1 MSPTTFDL
9 QECELTCS
17 DTVLFKQILISA
29 EVVHTL
35 ALTSSFEST
44 TLTTL
49 SFDLRTSRPL
59 GDFTQIPSWIPNP
72 SQAALAQANG
82 EGAAKVV
89 WYEHGR
95 IRAAY
100 ISAAGALGSTKDMV
114 AGKAKLFKE
123 IVNTQARRR
132 GLILGANQYGGVHV
146 VDVNQGKAIDEFENS
161 VRAAS
166 IGPRGLC

>member
-1 MSPTTFDL
+1 M
-9 QECELTCS
+9 
-17 DTVLFKQILISA
+17 LFKQILVSS
-29 EVVHTL
+29 ETVHTL

-72 SQAALAQANG
+72 SQAALTSANG

-89 WYEHGR
+89 WFEHGR
-95 IRAAY
+95 IRTAY
-100 ISAAGALGSTKDMV
+100 LSAQGALGSTKDMV
-114 AGKAKLFKE
+114 AGQAKLFKE

-132 GLILGANQYGGVHV
+132 GLILGMNQFGGVHV

-161 VRAAS
+161 VRCSRVILYSPA
-166 IGPRGLC
+166 LT